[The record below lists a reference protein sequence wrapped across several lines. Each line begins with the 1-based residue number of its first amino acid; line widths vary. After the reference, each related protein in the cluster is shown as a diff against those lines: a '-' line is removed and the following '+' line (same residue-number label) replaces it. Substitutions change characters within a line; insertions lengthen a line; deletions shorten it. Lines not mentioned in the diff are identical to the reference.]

1 MQNLRDDPYK
11 NKKEIKTRFFPLSVS
26 FILNALGEGLV
37 VNGKSKITYSCNC
50 YCLKK
55 NPNPSFIVIYN
66 ERGFGQMGS

>member
-26 FILNALGEGLV
+26 FILNAGGGWGLV
-37 VNGKSKITYSCNC
+37 INGKSKITYSCNC

-55 NPNPSFIVIYN
+55 NPKPNIY
-66 ERGFGQMGS
+66 GCL